1 MPGRRGMIPGVSSS
15 VLADVDATAVR
26 APQGVALALACTGAV
41 VLRGALD
48 VDAVGRLATAAERCY
63 GGLSATDGPQV
74 ALLRGF
80 FVGSA
85 SSFPL
90 EVLEAAA
97 DMNVVRWLSD
107 VEPIRR
113 PVQAALGGGVRVAR
127 AHCWLRRQYAPARY
141 PPGHAPHSW
150 HQDGA
155 LGFDFAASGGGANEG
170 LLAMLTC
177 WCPLVPCG
185 ADAPGLE
192 LLTRPLAGV
201 VPLAGLADASVRG
214 RHEASCFVTPRLVP
228 GDVLLLSGGVLHRT
242 HVHSRMTRDRT
253 SIEVRY
259 FRDEPALA
267 RLGPAAGLV
276 APWPYGG

>member
-1 MPGRRGMIPGVSSS
+1 MIDCVSSAALPDLDADAAGEPQ
-15 VLADVDATAVR
+15 VLAC
-26 APQGVALALACTGAV
+26 ALACAGAA

-48 VDAVGRLATAAERCY
+48 VALVGQLARAADRCY
-63 GGLSATDGPQV
+63 AGLVGTKPPACV
-74 ALLRGF
+74 AQASQRGF
-80 FVGSA
+80 VASA

-90 EVLEAAA
+90 DALDAAA
-97 DMNVVRWLSD
+97 GMNIVGWVSGVGL
-107 VEPIRR
+107 IRR
-113 PVQAALGGGVRVAR
+113 SVQAGLGEGVRVAR

-177 WCPLVPCG
+177 WCPLEPCG
-185 ADAPGLE
+185 EDAPGLE
-192 LLTRPLAGV
+192 VSTRPLAGV
-201 VPLAGLADASVRG
+201 VPLAGLADASVRE
-214 RHEASCFVTPRLVP
+214 RHEASGFATPRLVP

-267 RLGPAAGLV
+267 RLGPAADLV
-276 APWPYGG
+276 APWPDGG